1 MASQFSITG
10 ALSIRAAC
18 LHVALHV
25 CMAWQLDSLT
35 AWQSL
40 LLYVELQTFS
50 KVSGCRC
57 TDEIWTSW
65 WHLRQRQEL
74 MQETALCYIF
84 VSRTEN
90 CSAKLTCFMLDQRI
104 DISNSH
110 FWDCPVFKRVFKV
123 NNWRLVWEATKVEK
137 QQAQAVQEL
146 TGKLRHGG
154 MANLR
159 MLRIRFE
166 QESNEESN
174 DQSDSGVIR
183 VTVASGAGR
192 WTKTPTNSSTAQR
205 PESTF
210 LRQIWASLASVFW
223 GWLCIMIFILAHFRD
238 EGGPPKRPADV
249 LFVRTRIRSAVAGRS
264 LCEKDWRHWRSSSTC
279 FNTLDKSCALVN
291 HLSFAISFYSSW
303 TPAPRW
309 R

>member
-1 MASQFSITG
+1 MS
-10 ALSIRAAC
+10 
-18 LHVALHV
+18 
-25 CMAWQLDSLT
+25 AWLDSLT

-50 KVSGCRC
+50 KVFGCRC
-57 TDEIWTSW
+57 TDEIWMTSW

-74 MQETALCYIF
+74 MQETELCYIF

-110 FWDCPVFKRVFKV
+110 FWDCPVFKSVFKV

-137 QQAQAVQEL
+137 LQAQAVQEL

-166 QESNEESN
+166 QSRMKSRTT
-174 DQSDSGVIR
+174 R
-183 VTVASGAGR
+183 VTAEWSEWQWHLEQADG
-192 WTKTPTNSSTAQR
+192 QR
-205 PESTF
+205 H
-210 LRQIWASLASVFW
+210 Q
-223 GWLCIMIFILAHFRD
+223 
-238 EGGPPKRPADV
+238 
-249 LFVRTRIRSAVAGRS
+249 RIRQPHKGRNPHFCFFSFSFLGLTLHHDIHSCTFSGWRGASQKTSRCAVSQNSDQKCSCWTEFVWER
-264 LCEKDWRHWRSSSTC
+264 LT
-279 FNTLDKSCALVN
+279 TLTK
-291 HLSFAISFYSSW
+291 
-303 TPAPRW
+303 
-309 R
+309 

>member
-1 MASQFSITG
+1 MS
-10 ALSIRAAC
+10 
-18 LHVALHV
+18 
-25 CMAWQLDSLT
+25 AWLDSLT

-50 KVSGCRC
+50 KVFGCRC
-57 TDEIWTSW
+57 TDEIWMTSW

-74 MQETALCYIF
+74 MQETELCYIF

-110 FWDCPVFKRVFKV
+110 FWDCPVFKSVFKV

-166 QESNEESN
+166 QSRMKSRTT
-174 DQSDSGVIR
+174 R
-183 VTVASGAGR
+183 VTAEWSEWQWHLEQADGQRHQRIRQPHKGR
-192 WTKTPTNSSTAQR
+192 N
-205 PESTF
+205 
-210 LRQIWASLASVFW
+210 QIWASLASVFW

-291 HLSFAISFYSSW
+291 HLSFAISYNSSW
-303 TPAPRW
+303 APAPRW